1 MDYSKYQTVKVDIQ
15 GNIMLLSLN
24 RPEKLN
30 AWNNE
35 LIDEMYEITTKLK
48 EDKDIS
54 VVLLTGEG
62 TKGFCGGL
70 DVKNVFLPEVYNS
83 VSNLYDSQLKMG
95 NTILNMRQMPQI
107 IVAACFG
114 ACVGG
119 GFIYAMASDIRIIA
133 NDVRFSAPFVKIKMG
148 GADLGTSYFLP
159 RQIGAGVSYDLLLT
173 GRFMLAEE
181 AMRLGFASECV
192 EPEKIREAAMAK
204 AQELAAIDSM
214 TLRLTKETLN
224 VNLDLGNLEAC
235 MMVEHRNQQMIFSK
249 LWRKFAGN

>member
-1 MDYSKYQTVKVDIQ
+1 MDYSNYKTVKAEIE
-15 GNIMLLSLN
+15 GNIMVLSLN
-24 RPEKLN
+24 RPDKLN

-48 EDKDIS
+48 EDKEIS
-54 VVLLTGEG
+54 VVVLTGEG
-62 TKGFCGGL
+62 EKGFCGGL
-70 DVKNVFLPEVYNS
+70 DVKNVFTPEVFNS

-107 IVAACFG
+107 IIAACFG

-133 NDVRFSAPFVKIKMG
+133 DDVRFSAPFVKIKMG

-181 AMRLGFASECV
+181 SMRLGFASECV
-192 EPEKIREAAMAK
+192 EPAKLRETAMAK
-204 AQELAAIDSM
+204 AKELGAIDSM
-214 TLRLTKETLN
+214 LLRLTKEALN
-224 VNLDLGNLEAC
+224 VNLDLGNLESC
-235 MMVEHRNQQMIFSK
+235 MLVEHRNQQMILTR
-249 LWRKFAGN
+249 LWRKIAGN